1 VVAITG
7 VLILTVP
14 LSAFTLG
21 ETGPDTYPKSLPAIA
36 NYQKMVAAFPAEGYT
51 FVVAV
56 RANGADSPVV
66 VAGLEKLAKHA
77 DHDPLFAPR
86 NAMTI
91 RTSADHTVSTAQ
103 LSVPYG
109 INDPRAQ
116 ESLQLLRNQLVPAA
130 VNGVARAEFGVTGEV
145 ARAVDYVHHQES
157 QTPWVVGFALLAT
170 LVMMFAAFRSVPIA
184 IAGVLLNML
193 SYAATLGALVLVF
206 QNHWAEGI
214 LGFDSAGFISDRV
227 PLILFVILF
236 GLSMDYQVFVV
247 SRIREA
253 VRRGVP
259 TRQAVYDGVT
269 TSAGVVTI
277 AAVIMMSVFASFLFV
292 GLTEMKEIAFGL
304 GLSVILDAVVVR
316 VMILP
321 ALMTIMG
328 DRIWWPSLR
337 PSAATFAAK
346 NVNDPAE
353 LPVHGQPVANSRS

>member
-1 VVAITG
+1 ML
-7 VLILTVP
+7 VLALP
-14 LSAFTLG
+14 LFAFKLG
-21 ETGPDTYPKSLPAIA
+21 ESGPDTYPKSLPAIA
-36 NYQKMVAAFPAEGYT
+36 NYQKLVAAFPAEGYT

-56 RANGADSPVV
+56 RTNAADSATV
-66 VAGLEKLAKHA
+66 VAGLQKLAKHA
-77 DHDPLFAPR
+77 DQDPLFAPR
-86 NAMTI
+86 GTMTI
-91 RTSADHTVSTAQ
+91 RTSADRTVSTVE

-109 INDPRAQ
+109 INDPKAH

-130 VNGVARAEFGVTGEV
+130 VHGVDRAEYGVTGEV
-145 ARAVDYVHHQES
+145 ARAVDYVHHQQA

-170 LVMMFAAFRSVPIA
+170 LLMMFAAFRSVPIA
-184 IAGVLLNML
+184 VAGVLLNML

-206 QNHWAEGI
+206 QNHWSEGV
-214 LGFDSAGFISDRV
+214 LGFDSAGFVSDRV

-259 TRQAVYDGVT
+259 TRQAVYEGVT

-321 ALMTIMG
+321 ALMTLFS
-328 DRIWWPSLR
+328 DRIWWPAKATHLR
-337 PSAATFAAK
+337 ELDVFA
-346 NVNDPAE
+346 VDT
-353 LPVHGQPVANSRS
+353 PVDSTGRCNTC